1 MDIAFTSRS
10 AHSGVNVDT
19 MSSSSS
25 SKSKSMSMSS
35 FSPCHE
41 CLLCFET
48 VSAHF
53 AESRNTLRSVHCLMF
68 VLLILEVCSPTASM
82 KLMMVGSI
90 DDELILVGFDGEGRA
105 FAMFCVC
112 ANVMV

>member
-1 MDIAFTSRS
+1 MHIASTSRS

-25 SKSKSMSMSS
+25 SKSMSMSS

-82 KLMMVGSI
+82 KSMMVGSI
-90 DDELILVGFDGEGRA
+90 DDELILVGFDGEGGV

-112 ANVMV
+112 